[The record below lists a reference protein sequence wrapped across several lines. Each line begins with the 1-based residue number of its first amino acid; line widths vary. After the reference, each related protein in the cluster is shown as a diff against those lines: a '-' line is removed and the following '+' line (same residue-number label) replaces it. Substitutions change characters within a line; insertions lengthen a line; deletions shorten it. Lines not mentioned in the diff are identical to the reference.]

1 MDETTE
7 QCAIRELEVDFV
19 VNRGNHRCYI
29 QSAFA
34 IPDEEKRQQETNSLQ
49 RTGDSYRKIVVVRDH
64 IVPWFDENGIYYI
77 GLEDFCLEYI
87 DELESSGF

>member
-1 MDETTE
+1 
-7 QCAIRELEVDFV
+7 
-19 VNRGNHRCYI
+19 
-29 QSAFA
+29 
-34 IPDEEKRQQETNSLQ
+34 LQ

-87 DELESSGF
+87 DKVGAQ